1 MLLRTGAAI
10 SAVRRGFY
18 ADRAGQVKKKVR
30 RGRLDSREAVKM
42 AGKSRKAALT
52 HRIRTAAGRALAA
65 CPEERWPILEG
76 RIEDVHRLCDEGELE
91 HAVVMLMTFLC
102 QAPIGAGE
110 LLDDLHDFAKR
121 LSLGPA
127 GQQMLA
133 QLTQQGRGVRESSPG
148 ARERRLRDHG
158 AEVEHS
164 GCSYNLGDLR
174 VIEDCGYSEG
184 GDWLRYLV
192 IRAYPQTATPEEI
205 RADPRY
211 DINSGRLPLVR
222 HPDGVMRPVKT
233 DGRVYLF
240 VGDELRNLRVDM
252 NERHD
257 PFGLRRAGSLEGM
270 WVYLQQFRA
279 PDVE

>member
-1 MLLRTGAAI
+1 
-10 SAVRRGFY
+10 
-18 ADRAGQVKKKVR
+18 
-30 RGRLDSREAVKM
+30 M
-42 AGKSRKAALT
+42 AGRSRKAAMT
-52 HRIRTAAGRALAA
+52 HRIRMAAGRALAA
-65 CPEERWPILEG
+65 CSEERWPILEG

-91 HAVVMLMTFLC
+91 HAVVMLMAFLC
-102 QAPIGAGE
+102 QNPDGVGE

-133 QLTQQGRGVRESSPG
+133 QLTQQGRGDRQRSPAVRD
-148 ARERRLRDHG
+148 RRLRDYG

-174 VIEDCGYSEG
+174 VIEDCGYSED

-192 IRAYPQTATPEEI
+192 IRAYPRIATPEEI

-222 HPDGVMRPVKT
+222 HPDGVMRPVQT

-240 VGDELRNLRVDM
+240 IGDELRTLRVEM
-252 NERHD
+252 NERSD

-279 PDVE
+279 PDTG

>member
-1 MLLRTGAAI
+1 
-10 SAVRRGFY
+10 
-18 ADRAGQVKKKVR
+18 
-30 RGRLDSREAVKM
+30 M
-42 AGKSRKAALT
+42 AGRSRKAALT
-52 HRIRTAAGRALAA
+52 HRIRMAAGRALAA
-65 CPEERWPILEG
+65 CSEERWPILEG

-91 HAVVMLMTFLC
+91 HAVVMLMDFLC
-102 QAPIGAGE
+102 QNADGLGE
-110 LLDDLHDFAKR
+110 LLDDLHGFAKR

-133 QLTQQGRGVRESSPG
+133 QLTQQGRGDWQRSPG
-148 ARERRLRDHG
+148 VRNRRLRDYG
-158 AEVEHS
+158 AEVEGS

-174 VIEDCGYSEG
+174 VIEACGYSED
-184 GDWLRYLV
+184 GDGLRYLV
-192 IRAYPQTATPEEI
+192 IRAYPLTATPEEI

-222 HPDGVMRPVKT
+222 HPDGVMRPVKA

-240 VGDELRNLRVDM
+240 VGDELRTLRVEM

-257 PFGLRRAGSLEGM
+257 PVGLRQAGNLEGM

-279 PDVE
+279 PDAG